1 MQKYGIF
8 VLQTFFCTINFTLS
22 GILNIDA
29 VAVDGILYVGF
40 FIGETVGNFAGV
52 NYTPCKR
59 KGRIRRKPRSKPWKI
74 HS

>member
-40 FIGETVGNFAGV
+40 FIGEILV
-52 NYTPCKR
+52 
-59 KGRIRRKPRSKPWKI
+59 
-74 HS
+74 

>member
-8 VLQTFFCTINFTLS
+8 VLQAFFCTINFTLS

-40 FIGETVGNFAGV
+40 FIGEILV
-52 NYTPCKR
+52 CK
-59 KGRIRRKPRSKPWKI
+59 GWKKKKFFI
-74 HS
+74 ALP